1 MAGWLSPVLIGLS
14 VVFLGRAHY
23 ILYVLKRGHR
33 VTTAITWLATLVV
46 IGFWGWQ
53 LAMGPVVAAADPL

>member
-23 ILYVLKRGHR
+23 VLYVLKQGRP
-33 VTTAITWLATLVV
+33 VTAVITWLATTMV

-53 LAMGPVVAAADPL
+53 LMT